1 MTPRFTSVILAA
13 GMGTRL
19 GLPEPKPLTEI
30 REAWTILDQQL
41 NNLDQAFGN
50 SFSLALVTGHMAERF
65 DFLAKTAQLVVNP
78 RYAETN
84 TSKSLLQA
92 LESIPPGPV
101 LWMNGDVVFSEK
113 VLPLCEDLVDSDT
126 SFIVVNEADT
136 ADEEV
141 KYVLNEAGQISRI
154 GKQLDGAR
162 GEAVGINFVSS
173 EHRDALTEALR
184 QVGDQDYF
192 EAAIQMIIDE
202 GKASFEP
209 VVIALEE
216 AIEVDT
222 GQDLSR
228 ALGMMD
234 VLSPG
239 LESTKAHPSG

>member
-1 MTPRFTSVILAA
+1 MTTRFTSVILAA

-30 REAWTILDQQL
+30 RQAWTILDQQL
-41 NNLDQAFGN
+41 NNLEQAFGE
-50 SFSLALVTGHMAERF
+50 SFSLAVVTGHMADRF
-65 DFLAKTAQLVVNP
+65 DFLATAAQLVVNP

-92 LESIPPGPV
+92 LENIPPGPV

-113 VLPLCEDLVDSDT
+113 VLPLCQDLVDSDT

-141 KYVLNEAGQISRI
+141 KYVLNEVGQIARI

-162 GEAVGINFVSS
+162 GEAVGINFVSTK
-173 EHRDALTEALR
+173 HRQALTEALH

-192 EAAIQMIIDE
+192 EAAIQVIIDE

-209 VVIALEE
+209 VVIDLEE

-234 VLSPG
+234 ALSSG
-239 LESTKAHPSG
+239 LNPTKAHPLG